1 MKLSELVNFNSNFIY
16 LNEIK
21 KNRENIIPF
30 VGAGI
35 SKGCGLYTWGEL
47 LHKLATEYLT
57 VEEIGALEK
66 KGNFFDFADKIV
78 SVSGN
83 SDIIMKKIRTIFSES
98 KVCLTELPFLI
109 VSMFSPMIITTN
121 YDTLLE
127 DASANSPLGY
137 LRPLLP
143 CLVGQMN
150 EAIQMNERR
159 LLKLHGSIEETQSF
173 VFTTEQYNK
182 VYGNKGKRG
191 NRFLPFFLKKI
202 FSGKKV
208 LFLGCSLEQDRT
220 LEILEECVKK
230 NHSITHYA
238 ILPYFSDSIKQI
250 KRNSILSKYGIE
262 PIFYPEGDFQA
273 VNKLLI
279 YLSEENHFIISIRSI
294 LEKIEDSVEIQILIS
309 ILKEC
314 YYKTSIRFPGLLDI
328 DNVKNDFTEDILKS
342 IGTSRNQ
349 TDTVLNICRE
359 AFSAYVKLGFLHY
372 QKETISFFNEQL
384 MEEALIETE
393 IAPLLQKKW
402 SIPRNLT
409 NIKDLNLSWITALD
423 DNEIN
428 NFANELLEKLQYR
441 NGMSFIDIGTS
452 YNMAKSLIDCMEERI
467 NFEIRIKLLNS
478 IGAFGH
484 FFQDSD
490 AALTYLEKAIHAID
504 MCGNTSRQMM
514 LLKAKC
520 YANLAITKSLS
531 STDLRPVIDAAEK
544 DIFIKR
550 EYNESPMLYSRS
562 LNFYATVL
570 KEVDPF
576 KACDIYIEVVDVKK
590 EIAQN
595 AQDSEQIKELTA
607 SWATTIF
614 NIGLLAKDLELYE
627 TAYKIVQY
635 ANQYRFKT
643 VDYCNRDYCNSVNVY
658 AELELFVQEKRDIE
672 MLINGIESRLD
683 LPNGFAE
690 TLTHT
695 WYVTAYYYYLKQDYH
710 TALKYATK
718 SIGESNK
725 KGALVDFR
733 QRIKLELLLADVKEA
748 LRRNTGAFSNEAI
761 SIVMD
766 VVDRV
771 GNLYGQES
779 YYLILPYRHLVRI
792 VGETAEAKKYK
803 KTYNELVNKY
813 ITDIRNAEA
822 KLEQFIENIEP
833 PKSDLDNNG

>member
-1 MKLSELVNFNSNFIY
+1 MKLSELVNFQSNNTY
-16 LNEIK
+16 LNQIK
-21 KNRENIIPF
+21 RNRENIIPF
-30 VGAGI
+30 VGAGV

-47 LHKLATEYLT
+47 LRKLATEYLT

-66 KGNFFDFADKIV
+66 KGNFFDIADKIV
-78 SVSGN
+78 YVSGN

-150 EAIQMNERR
+150 EAIQTNERR
-159 LLKLHGSIEETQSF
+159 LLKVHGSIEETQSF
-173 VFTTEQYNK
+173 VFTTEQYRK

-191 NRFLPFFLKKI
+191 NHFLPLFLKKI

-208 LFLGCSLEQDRT
+208 LFIGCSLEQDRT
-220 LEILEECVKK
+220 LEILEECVKQ

-238 ILPYFSDSIKQI
+238 ILPYFSDSLMQI
-250 KRNSILSKYGIE
+250 KRNSTLSKYGIE

-273 VNKLLI
+273 VNKFI
-279 YLSEENHFIISIRSI
+279 NYLSGENHFISSLKSI
-294 LEKIEDSVEIQILIS
+294 LEKFEDNVKIQILTS

-314 YYKTSIRFPGLLDI
+314 YYKTSIRFPELLDI
-328 DNVKNDFTEDILKS
+328 DNVKDDFTEDILKS
-342 IGTSRNQ
+342 IGSSRHQ
-349 TDTVLNICRE
+349 TDTVLSICIE
-359 AFSAYVKLGFLHY
+359 AFSAYVKLGFLRY
-372 QKETISFFNEQL
+372 QKETISYFNEQL
-384 MEEALIETE
+384 TEEAMKETE
-393 IAPLLQKKW
+393 IEPLLQKKW
-402 SIPRNLT
+402 SIRRNLT
-409 NIKDLNLSWITALD
+409 NINDLDMSWIIALD

-428 NFANELLEKLQYR
+428 DFAKELLEKLQYR
-441 NGMSFIDIGTS
+441 NGMSFIDIGSS
-452 YNMAKSLIDCMEERI
+452 YNMAKSLVDCMEERI
-467 NFEIRIKLLNS
+467 DFEIRIKLLNS

-490 AALTYLEKAIHAID
+490 SALAYLEKAIHAID
-504 MCGNTSRQMM
+504 TCGNTSRQMM

-520 YANLAITKSLS
+520 YANIAITKSLS

-550 EYNESPMLYSRS
+550 KYNESPVLYSRS
-562 LNFYATVL
+562 LNFYATAL

-576 KACDIYIEVVDVKK
+576 KACDIYLEVVDVKK
-590 EIAQN
+590 EIIQN
-595 AQDSEQIKELTA
+595 AQGSEQIKELTA

-614 NIGLLAKDLELYE
+614 NLGLLAKDLELYE
-627 TAYKIVQY
+627 TAYKIVHC

-643 VDYCNRDYCNSVNVY
+643 VDYCNRDYCNSINVY

-672 MLINGIESRLD
+672 WLVKGIESRID

-710 TALKYATK
+710 TALKFATK

-725 KGALVDFR
+725 KGTLVDFR
-733 QRIKLELLLADVKEA
+733 QSIKLELLLADIKDA
-748 LRRNTGAFSNEAI
+748 LRRNEGTFSNEAL
-761 SIVMD
+761 SIVLD
-766 VVDRV
+766 IVDRV

-779 YYLILPYRHLVRI
+779 YYLILPYRHLVHI
-792 VGETAEAKKYK
+792 IGEAAETTKYK
-803 KTYNELVNKY
+803 KIYNELVDKY
-813 ITDIRNAEA
+813 ITDIRTAEA
-822 KLEQFIENIEP
+822 KLEKFIENIGP
-833 PKSDLDNNG
+833 PVGI